1 MKNEQY
7 IKNIYN
13 WQDLQDIIHI
23 LRQPDG
29 CAWDSVQT
37 YESLRECVVNEAN
50 EVIEAVNNH
59 DFINLKEELGDLL
72 LQVVM
77 YSEIA
82 KERGE
87 FTLEEVIHCVAQKM
101 VKRHPN
107 VFNDGRE
114 SERLEYNAM
123 NISHWNQIKLKEKK
137 ERLKEYE
144 KLYHQGK
151 ISMDLLKLQQKKLD
165 DYQFKLG
172 IITKK

>member
-7 IKNIYN
+7 IKKQYN

-29 CAWDSVQT
+29 CSWDSVQT
-37 YESLRECVVNEAN
+37 YESLRYCVVNEAN

-87 FTLEEVIHCVAQKM
+87 FTLEEVIHCAAQKM
-101 VKRHPN
+101 VKRHLN
-107 VFNDGRE
+107 VFNDGTD
-114 SERLEYNAM
+114 SENLEYSAM
-123 NISHWNQIKLKEKK
+123 NISHWNQIKLKEKQ

-144 KLYHQGK
+144 QLYHQGK

-165 DYQFKLG
+165 KFQIELG